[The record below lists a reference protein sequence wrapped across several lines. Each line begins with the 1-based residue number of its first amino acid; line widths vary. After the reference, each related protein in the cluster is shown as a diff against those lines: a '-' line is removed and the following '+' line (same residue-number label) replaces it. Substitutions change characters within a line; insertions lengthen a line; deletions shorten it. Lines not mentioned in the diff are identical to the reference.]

1 MATNSHS
8 SLSTVA
14 FSCLT
19 SMAIGLTAVENATQS
34 NLSCCYRQIVVNPW
48 RRILQYACGH
58 LDSNDLERFKKTDL
72 VHNMEALIAALSS
85 AKSADEIETALSSSN
100 VNETDFTQGSD
111 SSTTVKDDLK
121 AALEKV
127 LENEAILTTAK
138 LRRRVKR
145 FQQSLD
151 AVEEAPE
158 VVETKQYAVVEVKQH
173 SCPEESIAA
182 LTTCRS
188 YFDLAREM
196 NNLCLPGDQE
206 GGVKSKVFSEY
217 RLPMK
222 DVLKR
227 LVDTK
232 GMTNKPLRR
241 RVNRL
246 IFVLSTEEEQA
257 DELAAVKAKAAMA
270 AVRNLTAKKV
280 RPAFAECQKEISGHS
295 TSLTAAPSVTPVT
308 APVLSKFEA
317 ARYIADCISG
327 IRSAKDPADVERV
340 INALPSGGFG
350 DSETLRDLLNTI
362 IENPELVNN
371 AKLRRRVKR
380 LIDTLMGSNTSAT
393 TEEVSVPVVPV
404 TDSEAYVPSSSSKYD
419 KKIVDVSR
427 RTAAP
432 QWEKEK
438 AIPLHI
444 PSTDSAIVTPIV
456 PPPRVIT
463 GSFAGSLKLLE
474 VAASTAQV
482 EEAIS
487 DLCAE
492 SEGDDE
498 IREAVRVRLEQLFAD
513 DSVVNNSKL
522 RRRVKRL
529 IDILAPL
536 SVVEEAVS
544 EVKSAHTTA
553 LSSSSIITNVK
564 KAKRKKKTHV
574 KKEDVRNPPC
584 GPSLNGIIAEASTA
598 RTSDALASVLSAVTG
613 ESGSCATRRT
623 LKRILERVMKDDS
636 CLSGQMTAQNRR
648 KLRRVADILSPRPAI
663 PLIVPLI
670 SQTTF

>member
-1 MATNSHS
+1 
-8 SLSTVA
+8 
-14 FSCLT
+14 
-19 SMAIGLTAVENATQS
+19 
-34 NLSCCYRQIVVNPW
+34 
-48 RRILQYACGH
+48 
-58 LDSNDLERFKKTDL
+58 
-72 VHNMEALIAALSS
+72 MEALIAALNS
-85 AKSADEIETALSSSN
+85 AKSADEIETALSLSN
-100 VNETDFTQGSD
+100 INVSEFPQNSED
-111 SSTTVKDDLK
+111 STAVMDDLR
-121 AALEKV
+121 AVLEKV

-151 AVEEAPE
+151 VVQAAPEIAEPVHYAAVEI
-158 VVETKQYAVVEVKQH
+158 KQH
-173 SCPEESIAA
+173 SSPEESIAA

-206 GGVKSKVFSEY
+206 GGVNSEIFSKY
-217 RLPMK
+217 RIPMK

-246 IFVLSTEEEQA
+246 IFVLSTEAEQA
-257 DELAAVKAKAAMA
+257 EELAAVKAKATMA

-280 RPAFAECQKEISGHS
+280 RPAFTDNKKEYLEHS
-295 TSLTAAPSVTPVT
+295 SSLPAAASETPVA

-327 IRSAKDPADVERV
+327 IRSAKVPADVERV

-350 DSETLRDLLNTI
+350 DSETLRDLLNSI
-362 IENPELVNN
+362 IENVELVSN

-380 LIDTLMGSNTSAT
+380 LIDTLMSSNSTAA
-393 TEEVSVPVVPV
+393 EVDVVVPVVAEI
-404 TDSEAYVPSSSSKYD
+404 DSNAFVPSSSSKYD
-419 KKIVDVSR
+419 KKVVEASR
-427 RTAAP
+427 QTAAP
-432 QWEKEK
+432 KWEKEK
-438 AIPLHI
+438 ALPLHI
-444 PSTDSAIVTPIV
+444 PSTDSAVIV
-456 PPPRVIT
+456 PLAPPARVIT
-463 GSFAGSLKLLE
+463 GSFTGSLKLLE
-474 VAASTAQV
+474 VAASTSQV

-498 IREAVRVRLEQLFAD
+498 VRDAVRLRLEQLFAD
-513 DSVVNNSKL
+513 ESVVNNSKL

-529 IDILAPL
+529 IDILAPPSVIEEPAPEVNDVHAASPSSL
-536 SVVEEAVS
+536 SAAS
-544 EVKSAHTTA
+544 TA
-553 LSSSSIITNVK
+553 K
-564 KAKRKKKTHV
+564 KTKRKKKAPT
-574 KKEDVRNPPC
+574 KKEDLKNPPC
-584 GPSLNGIIAEASTA
+584 GPSLDGIIAEASSA
-598 RTSDALASVLSAVTG
+598 RTSDALTSALSAVTG

-663 PLIVPLI
+663 LSIVPSIALA
-670 SQTTF
+670 TT

>member
-1 MATNSHS
+1 MAIKLNVVE
-8 SLSTVA
+8 TVA
-14 FSCLT
+14 
-19 SMAIGLTAVENATQS
+19 IS
-34 NLSCCYRQIVVNPW
+34 NLTCCERQIAVNPW
-48 RRILQYACGH
+48 QQYRPCVCEH
-58 LDSNDLERFKKTDL
+58 SDSNYLERFKETDL
-72 VHNMEALIAALSS
+72 VYDMEALIAALST
-85 AKSADEIETALSSSN
+85 AKSADDIETALSSSN
-100 VNETDFTQGSD
+100 VNDTDFTQGSG

-121 AALEKV
+121 AVLEKV

-151 AVEEAPE
+151 AVQAAPE
-158 VVETKQYAVVEVKQH
+158 ILEIKQYAAVEVKQH

-206 GGVKSKVFSEY
+206 GGVNSKVFSEY

-232 GMTNKPLRR
+232 GMTNKLLRR

-280 RPAFAECQKEISGHS
+280 RPAFAECKKEISEHP
-295 TSLTAAPSVTPVT
+295 TSLTAATSVTPVT

-350 DSETLRDLLNTI
+350 DSETLRDLLNSI

-380 LIDTLMGSNTSAT
+380 LVDTLLGSNAT
-393 TEEVSVPVVPV
+393 AVAEEVSVPVAPV
-404 TDSEAYVPSSSSKYD
+404 IDSDSYVPSSSSKYD
-419 KKIVDVSR
+419 KKIVEVSR
-427 RTAAP
+427 QTTAP

-536 SVVEEAVS
+536 SVVEEAVP
-544 EVKSAHTTA
+544 EVKNAHTTA
-553 LSSSSIITNVK
+553 LSSSSIITDVK
-564 KAKRKKKTHV
+564 KAKRKKKVHV
-574 KKEDVRNPPC
+574 KKEDVKNPPC
-584 GPSLNGIIAEASTA
+584 GPSLDGIIAEASSA
-598 RTSDALASVLSAVTG
+598 RTSDALTSVLSGVTG

-623 LKRILERVMKDDS
+623 LKRILERVIKDDS
-636 CLSGQMTAQNRR
+636 GLSGQMTAQNRR

-663 PLIVPLI
+663 PLIVPVI
-670 SQTTF
+670 SQATF

>member
-1 MATNSHS
+1 
-8 SLSTVA
+8 
-14 FSCLT
+14 
-19 SMAIGLTAVENATQS
+19 
-34 NLSCCYRQIVVNPW
+34 
-48 RRILQYACGH
+48 
-58 LDSNDLERFKKTDL
+58 
-72 VHNMEALIAALSS
+72 MEALIAALTS

-100 VNETDFTQGSD
+100 VNDSDFAQNSGD
-111 SSTTVKDDLK
+111 STTVKDDLK
-121 AALEKV
+121 AVLEKV

-151 AVEEAPE
+151 VVQAEPE
-158 VVETKQYAVVEVKQH
+158 VLEPAHYASVEIKQH
-173 SCPEESIAA
+173 SSPEESIAA

-206 GGVKSKVFSEY
+206 GGVNSEIFSKY
-217 RLPMK
+217 RIPMK
-222 DVLKR
+222 DILQR

-241 RVNRL
+241 RVSRL
-246 IFVLSTEEEQA
+246 IFVLSTEAEQA
-257 DELAAVKAKAAMA
+257 EELAAVKAKAAMA

-280 RPAFAECQKEISGHS
+280 RPAFADNKKEFSEHS
-295 TSLTAAPSVTPVT
+295 SSLPAAASETPVA

-327 IRSAKDPADVERV
+327 IRSAKVPADVERV

-350 DSETLRDLLNTI
+350 DSETLRDLLNSI
-362 IENPELVNN
+362 IENAELVNN

-380 LIDTLMGSNTSAT
+380 LIDTLMSSNVTAAA
-393 TEEVSVPVVPV
+393 EVEVVVPVVAKS
-404 TDSEAYVPSSSSKYD
+404 DSNAYVPSSSSKYD
-419 KKIVDVSR
+419 EKVVEASR
-427 RTAAP
+427 QTAAP
-432 QWEKEK
+432 KWEKEK
-438 AIPLHI
+438 ALPLHI
-444 PSTDSAIVTPIV
+444 PSTDSAVVV
-456 PPPRVIT
+456 PVAPPVRVIT
-463 GSFAGSLKLLE
+463 GSFTGSLKLLE

-498 IREAVRVRLEQLFAD
+498 VRDAVRLRLEQLFAD
-513 DSVVNNSKL
+513 ENVVNNSKL

-529 IDILAPL
+529 IDILAPP
-536 SVVEEAVS
+536 SVLEESAP
-544 EVKSAHTTA
+544 EVNGVHAAPSAAATA
-553 LSSSSIITNVK
+553 K
-564 KAKRKKKTHV
+564 KAKRKKKAPA
-574 KKEDVRNPPC
+574 KKEDLKNPPS
-584 GPSLNGIIAEASTA
+584 GPSLDGIIAEASSA
-598 RTSDALASVLSAVTG
+598 RTSDALTSALSAVTG

-648 KLRRVADILSPRPAI
+648 KLRRVADILSPRPAAI
-663 PLIVPLI
+663 HSIVPPI
-670 SQTTF
+670 AQATT